1 MIHIEN
7 LIHQFP
13 DGETTVTALELPN
26 FSAPTGSQ
34 WCITGVSGSGKS
46 TLLQCIAGL
55 LQPTKGRLQVNEL
68 LLNEATSKELDV
80 WRGNDVGYIF
90 QDFNLLN
97 FLTAEDNI
105 LSGAFFANRFT
116 HKEMV
121 QEMNELTT
129 KMGIAHLRHKKPTQ
143 LSKGEQQRVAIARA
157 LIKKPRLL
165 LADEPTASL
174 DEANSQLVI
183 DLLKQYSESLQAT
196 LLITS
201 HEETV
206 IRQFSN
212 RLHLMKRGTHDS

>member
-1 MIHIEN
+1 MIRIEH
-7 LIHQFP
+7 LLHQFP
-13 DGETTVTALELPN
+13 DGETMNTVLELPR

-55 LQPTKGRLQVNEL
+55 LQPTTGQLQVNEL
-68 LLNEATSKELDV
+68 MLTEATAKELDI
-80 WRGNDVGYIF
+80 WRGKEVGYIF

-97 FLTAEDNI
+97 FLTVEDNI

-116 HKEMV
+116 HKDMV
-121 QEMNELTT
+121 QEMKQLTQL
-129 KMGIAHLRHKKPTQ
+129 MGIEHLRHKKPPQ

-157 LIKKPRLL
+157 LIKKPCLL

-174 DEANSQLVI
+174 DEANSRLVI
-183 DLLKQYSESLQAT
+183 DLLKAYSESLSAT

-201 HEETV
+201 HEEAV
-206 IRQFSN
+206 ISQFSN
-212 RLHLMKRGTHDS
+212 RLHLTKRGIHDS